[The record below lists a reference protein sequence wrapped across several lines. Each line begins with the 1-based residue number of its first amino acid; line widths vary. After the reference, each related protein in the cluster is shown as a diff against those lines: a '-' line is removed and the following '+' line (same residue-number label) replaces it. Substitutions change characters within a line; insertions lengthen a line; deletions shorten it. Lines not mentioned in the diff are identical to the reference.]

1 MIVTLNGDPLEVV
14 IENER
19 TVGDLL
25 MGLESW
31 LEERSYSVS
40 SLSIDGMEIPAREIE
55 RVNQRGLDTVARIDL
70 HSSSLQDL
78 KREALREVSAWLTV
92 TETLA
97 GHASVSALAF
107 LANLDREMGA
117 RLGTIFSDPTR
128 TEAIKIQE
136 ARNFVDGIE
145 REFDNSVDEF
155 MAASTM
161 LPSMADR
168 LEALP
173 LQLQT
178 GRDVHAAE
186 TLRDFS
192 DLSGKL
198 IRLLPLIEHSGV
210 NLTSFRIGEN
220 DIKAFFDEMASA
232 LKELVSAFESGD
244 AILVGDLS
252 EYEIAPRLRALA
264 AAIAIF
270 PFRA

>member
-14 IENER
+14 LEDER
-19 TVGDLL
+19 TVRELL

-31 LEERSYSVS
+31 LEEHACSVS
-40 SLSIDGMEIPAREIE
+40 SLNIDGIEIPALEIE
-55 RVNQRGLDTVARIDL
+55 PISQRALDSVARIDL
-70 HSSSLQDL
+70 RSSSLQDL
-78 KREALREVSAWLTV
+78 KREALRGVSTWLAA
-92 TETLA
+92 TETLT
-97 GHASVSALAF
+97 GFASSPALTF
-107 LANLDREMGA
+107 LANLDGEMGV
-117 RLGTIFSDPTR
+117 RLGAIVLDPSR
-128 TEAIKIQE
+128 TEAGRLQD
-136 ARNFVDGIE
+136 ARDFVAGME
-145 REFDNSVDEF
+145 CEFDHSVAEF
-155 MAASTM
+155 IATSTM

-178 GRDVHAAE
+178 GQDVHAAE

-198 IRLLPLIEHSGV
+198 IRLLPLIGHTGV
-210 NLTSFRIGEN
+210 NLASLRIGEN
-220 DIKAFFDEMASA
+220 NIKAFFDELASA

-252 EYEIAPRLRALA
+252 EYEIAPRLRALE